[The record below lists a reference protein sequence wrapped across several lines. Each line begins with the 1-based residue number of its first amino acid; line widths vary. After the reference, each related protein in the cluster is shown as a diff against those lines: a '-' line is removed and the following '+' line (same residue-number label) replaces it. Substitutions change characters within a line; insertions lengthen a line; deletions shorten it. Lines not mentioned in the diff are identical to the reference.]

1 MWKSLMKV
9 TPFETYQTYL
19 SMKSHFTNR
28 KYDFFKYGGKS
39 RATMSSFNKRKDKY
53 WFEKTSRKYS
63 DEEVLNF
70 LLANFVNTDTPQ
82 NLWIGEKI
90 NSGERTYAEWM
101 RRRQSLTYIF
111 KEQSEK
117 LLSETDLENLF
128 NCSKGHPLVLKR
140 YLGGEISLETLTILE
155 KVFSFVNRFDKKLSD
170 PVWET
175 VSLKIKKYSPFIN
188 INVFQYKKILKE
200 VINYGSVS
208 YTHLTLPTI
217 LLV

>member
-1 MWKSLMKV
+1 MKV

-70 LLANFVNTDTPQ
+70 LLSNFVTTDNPQ
-82 NLWIGEKI
+82 NLWIGEII
-90 NSGERTYAEWM
+90 NSGERNYSEWM
-101 RRRQSLTYIF
+101 RRQQSLTYLF
-111 KEQSEK
+111 KEQSIE
-117 LLSETDLENLF
+117 LLSKKNLNEVF
-128 NCSKGHPLVLKR
+128 DCSKGHPLLLKK

-155 KVFSFVNRFDKKLSD
+155 KVFSFVKKFDKKLDD
-170 PVWET
+170 PVWES
-175 VSLKIKKYSPFIN
+175 VSLKIKKYTPFIN
-188 INVFQYKKILKE
+188 INVFHYKKILKE
-200 VINYGSVS
+200 VIDNGS
-208 YTHLTLPTI
+208 
-217 LLV
+217 

>member
-1 MWKSLMKV
+1 MKV

-70 LLANFVNTDTPQ
+70 LLSNFVTTDNPQ
-82 NLWIGEKI
+82 NLWIGEII
-90 NSGERTYAEWM
+90 NSGERNYAEWM
-101 RRRQSLTYIF
+101 RRQQSLTYLF
-111 KEQSEK
+111 KEQSSE
-117 LLSETDLENLF
+117 LLSKKNLNEVF
-128 NCSKGHPLVLKR
+128 DCSKGHPPLLKK

-155 KVFSFVNRFDKKLSD
+155 KVFSFVKNFDKKLDD
-170 PVWET
+170 PVWES
-175 VSLKIKKYSPFIN
+175 VSLKIKKYTPFIN
-188 INVFQYKKILKE
+188 INVFHYKKILKE
-200 VINYGSVS
+200 VIDNGS
-208 YTHLTLPTI
+208 
-217 LLV
+217 